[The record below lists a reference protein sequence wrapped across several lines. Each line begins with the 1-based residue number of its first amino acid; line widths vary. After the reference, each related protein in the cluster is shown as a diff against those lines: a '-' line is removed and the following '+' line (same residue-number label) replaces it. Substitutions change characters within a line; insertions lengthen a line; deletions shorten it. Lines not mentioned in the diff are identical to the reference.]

1 MAIGKKI
8 LIAVSASQGSHRAVS
23 YVADMLRGNSGCHV
37 GLVHLKLPPR
47 MLEWGGTEDPLI
59 EDKVS
64 AERASDYGEMEK
76 EAIDE
81 GTAMLQGFRQRL
93 TESGIDVT
101 ALMVQLDEPLDPQK
115 IAREILN
122 TARQGGYGTV
132 VVGRNSF
139 SGLKHFFQH
148 HHVAEDL
155 VRAGEEISIW
165 VVE

>member
-1 MAIGKKI
+1 MATGKKI
-8 LIAVSASQGSHRAVS
+8 LIAANASQGSRRAVS
-23 YVADMLRGNSGCHV
+23 YVADMIRGTSGCHV
-37 GLVHLKLPPR
+37 GLVHLDLPPR
-47 MLEWGGTEDPLI
+47 MLEWGGTEDPAT

-64 AERASDYGEMEK
+64 AERADAYREMEK

-101 ALMVQLDEPLDPQK
+101 DLIVRFDEPLDPKK

-139 SGLKHFFQH
+139 SGLKHLFQH
-148 HHVAEDL
+148 HHVAEEL
-155 VRAGEEISIW
+155 VRAGEETSIW
-165 VVE
+165 VVD